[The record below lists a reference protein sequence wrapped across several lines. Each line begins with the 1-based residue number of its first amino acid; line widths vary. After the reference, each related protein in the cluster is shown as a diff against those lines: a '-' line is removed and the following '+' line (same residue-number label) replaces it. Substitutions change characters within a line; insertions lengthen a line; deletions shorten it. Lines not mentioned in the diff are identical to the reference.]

1 LQKPL
6 QKPLQTPMHT
16 PVEKDLH
23 DWDDDHARPEGK
35 AGKLWRKV
43 VAIIGSL
50 VVIAAV
56 FVLFLP
62 KIASYNDVWD
72 TISDMTPLELTAL
85 GVVALWNLISYQ
97 PVLMA
102 SLPGLNFGQSTIA
115 SQASTA
121 VSNTVPAGAA
131 FGIGFTA
138 TMYRSW
144 GFGRRPVTL
153 SLLIAGIW
161 NNFTKLALPIV
172 ALALVVIDG
181 NARGGVVA
189 ASMAGVVTLVVA
201 IVLSAAI
208 LKSEDGAFA
217 IGEWGSDRV
226 NDVRR
231 RLSKNQIGGFGHTLV
246 KFRRETIELIKTRWI
261 ALTVTTFISHL
272 SLFLV
277 LLVALRNVG
286 VSNEEVSWQE
296 ALAAFAFV
304 RLLSAIPITPG
315 GLGVIELGLS
325 GGLAAAGGANA
336 QVVAAVLLF
345 RALTFFPPIPIGA
358 VCYVIWRRQL
368 RRSTSGDGSP
378 SAAVASA

>member
-1 LQKPL
+1 
-6 QKPLQTPMHT
+6 M
-16 PVEKDLH
+16 
-23 DWDDDHARPEGK
+23 
-35 AGKLWRKV
+35 WRKT
-43 VAIIGSL
+43 VAIIGSI
-50 VVIAAV
+50 VVVAAV

-62 KIASYNDVWD
+62 KIASYSDVWQ

-85 GVVALWNLISYQ
+85 GIVALWNLISYQ

-102 SLPGLNFGQSTIA
+102 ALPGLNFGQSTIA

-131 FGIGFTA
+131 FGIGFSA

-144 GFGRRPVTL
+144 GFKRRPITL
-153 SLLIAGIW
+153 ALLVAGIW

-189 ASMAGVVTLVVA
+189 ASLAGVVTLIVA
-201 IVLSAAI
+201 IILSAAI
-208 LKSEDGAFA
+208 LKSEKAAFA

-226 NDVRR
+226 NGIRSR
-231 RLSKNQIGGFGHTLV
+231 MQKQPIGGFGHTLV
-246 KFRRETIELIKTRWI
+246 KFRRETIELIKTRWL
-261 ALTVTTFISHL
+261 ALTVTTFISHV

-277 LLVALRNVG
+277 LLVALRSVG

-325 GGLAAAGGANA
+325 GGLAAAGGANSH
-336 QVVAAVLLF
+336 VVAAVLLF

-358 VCYVIWRRQL
+358 VCYVVWRRQV
-368 RRSTSGDGSP
+368 RRSGSTSGDTP
-378 SAAVASA
+378 SAAIASA

>member
-1 LQKPL
+1 
-6 QKPLQTPMHT
+6 
-16 PVEKDLH
+16 
-23 DWDDDHARPEGK
+23 
-35 AGKLWRKV
+35 
-43 VAIIGSL
+43 
-50 VVIAAV
+50 
-56 FVLFLP
+56 
-62 KIASYNDVWD
+62 
-72 TISDMTPLELTAL
+72 MTPLELTAL
-85 GVVALWNLISYQ
+85 GIVALWNLISYQ

-153 SLLIAGIW
+153 SLLVAGIW
-161 NNFTKLALPIV
+161 NNFTKMALPIV
-172 ALALVVIDG
+172 ALGLVVLDG

-189 ASMAGVVTLVVA
+189 ASLAGIATLAVAVVLG
-201 IVLSAAI
+201 AAI
-208 LKSEDGAFA
+208 LKSENAAFA

-226 NDVRR
+226 NDIRR
-231 RLSKNQIGGFGHTLV
+231 RMKKREIGGFGHTLV

-261 ALTVTTFISHL
+261 ALTVTTFVSHL

-277 LLVALRNVG
+277 LLVAMRNVG
-286 VSNEEVSWQE
+286 ISNEEVTWQE
-296 ALAAFAFV
+296 ALAAYAFV
-304 RLLSAIPITPG
+304 RLLSAIPVTPG

-325 GGLAAAGGANA
+325 GGLVAAGGARPE
-336 QVVAAVLLF
+336 VVAAVLLF

-358 VCYVIWRRQL
+358 VCYIVWRRQV
-368 RRSTSGDGSP
+368 RRGSSDADDAP